1 MIDSREKQVLAD
13 LTAIVKVL
21 NLPMIL
27 VGAGARIMIF
37 DQKFGQGRGTKDWDI
52 AISIDSWETYQTL
65 REALINGTFPR
76 FQSTK
81 APHRFRHIETNID
94 VDIVPFGAIGEPNQ
108 EIRWADSDNPRGNPM
123 SVLGFEEALSHATTT
138 NIDDLGIQV
147 IDIPSF
153 VVLKVFAWGDRGE
166 RTKKDLEDIE
176 FILSKYE
183 DEDEERIFNELAA
196 ELSSGNVDFLDAN
209 IYLLGQDIYRM
220 LQDKTLIELNKLLE
234 KMIKK
239 FDYDE
244 ERSFG
249 YMLKVLQKGIY
260 SLSPKT

>member
-27 VGAGARIMIF
+27 VGAGARLIIC
-37 DQKFGQGRGTKDWDI
+37 DPKKFGEGRSTKDWDV
-52 AISIDSWETYQTL
+52 AISVDSWDSYQAL
-65 REALINGTFPR
+65 GEALTNGDYPPFR
-76 FQSTK
+76 STK
-81 APHRFRHIETNID
+81 TPHRFRHIETGID
-94 VDIVPFGAIGEPNQ
+94 VDIVPFGAIGEPDKQ
-108 EIRWADSDNPRGNPM
+108 IIWADSGNPM
-123 SVLGFEEALSHATTT
+123 SILGFEEALSHATTT
-138 NIDDLGIQV
+138 NIDDLEIQV

-166 RTKKDLEDIE
+166 STNKDVDDIE

-183 DEDEERIFNELAA
+183 DDDRVYSELVE
-196 ELSSGNVDFLDAN
+196 ELSSGDVDFYDAN
-209 IYLLGQDIYRM
+209 IYLLGQDIRRM
-220 LQDKTLIELNKLLE
+220 LQDKTLIELNKLLG

-249 YMLKVLQKGIY
+249 YMLKVLQKGIN
-260 SLSPKT
+260 SINLKK

>member
-27 VGAGARIMIF
+27 VGAGARIIIF
-37 DQKFGQGRGTKDWDI
+37 DQKFGEGKGTKDWDI

-65 REALINGTFPR
+65 REALINVTFPR

-81 APHRFRHIETNID
+81 TPHRFRHIETNID
-94 VDIVPFGAIGEPNQ
+94 VDIVPFGAIGEPDKQ
-108 EIRWADSDNPRGNPM
+108 IIWADSGNPM

-138 NIDDLGIQV
+138 NIDDLEIQV

-153 VVLKVFAWGDRGE
+153 IVLKVFAWGDRGE

-209 IYLLGQDIYRM
+209 IYLLGQDICRM
-220 LQDKTLIELNKLLE
+220 LQNKTLIELNKLLE

-260 SLSPKT
+260 SLNPKT

>member
-13 LTAIVKVL
+13 LKALVKTL

-27 VGAGARIMIF
+27 VGAGARLIIF
-37 DQKFGQGRGTKDWDI
+37 DQKFGEGRGTKDWDV
-52 AISIDSWETYQTL
+52 AISIDSWESYQKL
-65 REALINGTFPR
+65 GEALINGNPPI
-76 FQSTK
+76 FQSTEI
-81 APHRFRHIETNID
+81 AHRFRHIETAID
-94 VDIVPFGAIGEPNQ
+94 VDIVPFGTIGEPDQ
-108 EIRWADSDNPRGNPM
+108 EIIWADSGNPM
-123 SVLGFEEALSHATTT
+123 SILGFEEALSHATTT
-138 NIDDLGIQV
+138 NIDDLEIQV

-166 RTKKDLEDIE
+166 RTDKDMKDIE
-176 FILSKYE
+176 FILLKYE
-183 DEDEERIFNELAA
+183 NDDRVYNELIE
-196 ELSSGNVDFLDAN
+196 ELSSGDVDFIDAN

-220 LQDKTLIELNKLLE
+220 LQNKTLIELNKLLE
-234 KMIKK
+234 TMIKK

-260 SLSPKT
+260 SLNSKA

>member
-21 NLPMIL
+21 DLPMIL
-27 VGAGARIMIF
+27 VGAGARLIIF
-37 DQKFGQGRGTKDWDI
+37 DQKFGEGRGTKDWDV
-52 AISIDSWETYQTL
+52 AVSIDSWETYQKL
-65 REALINGTFPR
+65 GEALIDGNPPI

-81 APHRFRHIETNID
+81 TAHRFGHIATNID
-94 VDIVPFGAIGEPNQ
+94 VDIVPFGAIGEPDKQ
-108 EIRWADSDNPRGNPM
+108 IIWADSGNPM
-123 SVLGFEEALSHATTT
+123 SVLGFEEALSHSTAT
-138 NIDDLGIQV
+138 NIDDLEIQV

-153 VVLKVFAWGDRGE
+153 IVLKVFAWGDRRE

-183 DEDEERIFNELAA
+183 DDERAYKELAE
-196 ELSSGNVDFLDAN
+196 ELNSGDVKLLDAT

-220 LQDKTLIELNKLLE
+220 LQDKTLIELNKLLG
-234 KMIKK
+234 KMIEK

-249 YMLKVLQKGIY
+249 YMLQVLQKGIN
-260 SLSPKT
+260 STNLKK

>member
-13 LTAIVKVL
+13 LTAIVKIL

-27 VGAGARIMIF
+27 VGAGARLIIF
-37 DQKFGQGRGTKDWDI
+37 DQKFGEGRGTKDWDV
-52 AISIDSWETYQTL
+52 AISIDSWETYQKL
-65 REALINGTFPR
+65 GEALIDGDPPI

-81 APHRFRHIETNID
+81 TAHRFKHIKTAID
-94 VDIVPFGAIGEPNQ
+94 VDIVPFGAIGKPDQ
-108 EIRWADSDNPRGNPM
+108 EIIWDDSGSPM
-123 SVLGFEEALSHATTT
+123 SVLGFDEALSYAVTT
-138 NIDDLGIQV
+138 NIDDLQIQV

-153 VVLKVFAWGDRGE
+153 VVLKIFAWGDR
-166 RTKKDLEDIE
+166 KKQKDLEDIE

-183 DEDEERIFNELAA
+183 DEDEERIFKELSKELANS
-196 ELSSGNVDFLDAN
+196 EVEFLDAN

-220 LQDKTLIELNKLLE
+220 LQDKTLIELNKLLG
-234 KMIKK
+234 KMIEK

-249 YMLKVLQKGIY
+249 YLLKVLHRGID
-260 SLSPKT
+260 SLDLKT

>member
-13 LTAIVKVL
+13 LIAIVKVL

-27 VGAGARIMIF
+27 VGAGARLIIF
-37 DQKFGQGRGTKDWDI
+37 DQKFGEGRGTKDWDV
-52 AISIDSWETYQTL
+52 AISIDSWETYQKL
-65 REALINGTFPR
+65 GEALIDGNPPI

-81 APHRFRHIETNID
+81 TAHRFRHIETAID
-94 VDIVPFGAIGEPNQ
+94 VDIVPFGAIGKPDQ
-108 EIRWADSDNPRGNPM
+108 EIIWADSGNPM
-123 SVLGFEEALSHATTT
+123 SVFGFDEALSHAITA
-138 NIDDLGIQV
+138 NIDDLKIQV

-153 VVLKVFAWGDRGE
+153 VVLKIFAWGDRGE

-183 DEDEERIFNELAA
+183 DDDEERIFNELAA

-220 LQDKTLIELNKLLE
+220 LQDKTLIELNKLLG
-234 KMIKK
+234 KMIEK
-239 FDYDE
+239 FDCDE

-249 YMLKVLQKGIY
+249 YMLKVLQKGIF
-260 SLSPKT
+260 SLNSKT